1 MKTTTLTLLAAASLS
16 ACMSLAP
23 AHERPAAPVPAQ
35 VGLVPD
41 APLSL
46 PGWRSFYADAR
57 LQALIDTALKQN
69 RDLRVALLNVEQAAA
84 LARVSDAN
92 RWPTVGVGLIGN
104 RQPNADG
111 VQVSSYQAGLQ
122 VSAYELDLWGRLKN
136 QSEAAQ
142 ARFLASREGA
152 RAATLTL
159 VAAVASAHYA
169 LQVDEALLSLT
180 DKTLRSREESHR
192 LMTLRFDQGAA
203 SSLELQGAI
212 SSLEAARAA
221 RAQAQRQRAQD
232 ENALVLLLGQPL
244 PADLPA
250 PSPLADLALAPLAAG
265 VRSEVLLTRP
275 DVRQAEAQLMA
286 ASAHIGAARAAFFP
300 AITLTTSLGTAS
312 SELSGLFKNT
322 VWSLA
327 VQALMPIFDAGRN
340 QANLQ
345 AAKAGQGIA
354 VAQYEKAVQQA
365 FREVADALSAR
376 ATLTEQ
382 LRAQEA
388 QAAAEGERLLL
399 VELRVANGASS
410 SLELL
415 DAQRASFAAQQL
427 ALQVR
432 LASLQ
437 VGVQLYKVLGG
448 GLTQATTPP

>member
-1 MKTTTLTLLAAASLS
+1 LL
-16 ACMSLAP
+16 M
-23 AHERPAAPVPAQ
+23 
-35 VGLVPD
+35 
-41 APLSL
+41 
-46 PGWRSFYADAR
+46 
-57 LQALIDTALKQN
+57 
-69 RDLRVALLNVEQAAA
+69 
-84 LARVSDAN
+84 
-92 RWPTVGVGLIGN
+92 
-104 RQPNADG
+104 
-111 VQVSSYQAGLQ
+111 
-122 VSAYELDLWGRLKN
+122 
-136 QSEAAQ
+136 
-142 ARFLASREGA
+142 
-152 RAATLTL
+152 
-159 VAAVASAHYA
+159 
-169 LQVDEALLSLT
+169 
-180 DKTLRSREESHR
+180 
-192 LMTLRFDQGAA
+192 
-203 SSLELQGAI
+203 
-212 SSLEAARAA
+212 
-221 RAQAQRQRAQD
+221 
-232 ENALVLLLGQPL
+232 
-244 PADLPA
+244 
-250 PSPLADLALAPLAAG
+250 
-265 VRSEVLLTRP
+265 RP